1 MPQIRLPSA
10 TITRARSIPIENIIN
25 ERGIKLRGKI
35 DRAGPCPRCGGDDRF
50 AINTKKQVWL
60 CRGCAPKG
68 GDGIKL
74 VQHLDDISFPEA
86 CEQLSGETFSS
97 KANKAAKPQINPA
110 HKPSAKATAPAQS
123 RIAPTSFP
131 PRTPPDEEGK
141 PFFVVAGDE
150 GPAGRDDESRRHVY
164 RQGGVPIHI
173 KIIKTNK
180 KASNAY
186 RVTDVDGT
194 TGWQFEKQDD
204 FKTISYFVG
213 DDDPFETDQAGLYW
227 PEGEKDVETLA
238 RLGLPAFTFGGT
250 GDGLPQ
256 GCEQYVTDRNVVILA
271 DNDDG
276 GRKHAEAK
284 AALAVTVAASVRVI
298 HFPELDNKQDV
309 TDWID
314 AGHTAGEL
322 AERVEDAEYWQP
334 AVADALAEED
344 DDTDGRA
351 PKQADVLINLAQ
363 SAELFHTPSGDGYA
377 DIAINDHRETWLI
390 RSKGLRRWLTRRFF
404 EETGGAPNSDALQS
418 ALNVIEARAHF
429 DAPVREVHIR
439 VGGLDGRLYLDLTDD
454 QWRAVEIDATGWRII
469 GEPPVRFR
477 RTSGMKPISP
487 PVEGGKIDAL
497 RAFLNVKDDA
507 DFVLVVAWAL
517 AALRN
522 CGPYP
527 VLALS
532 GEQGSAKST
541 FSTVLRALVD
551 PNTSPLRAL
560 PHSDRDLFIA
570 ANNGHVLAFDNVSG
584 LPSWISD
591 TLCRLATGGGFS
603 VRQLFTDQDEVLFE
617 ATRPVILNGIEDVV
631 TRPDLADRAVLLTLE
646 PIPEEKRRPE
656 AEFWVAFDAER
667 PRILGALLDAVA
679 AGLKHLPEIRLDK
692 LPRMADF
699 ALWATACETSLWPAG
714 TFRSAYGGNLDQAVE
729 GVIDADPVASAV
741 RALIAP
747 RAEWTGTA
755 SELLSELSA
764 MAGERLSQSKGWPD
778 SPRALSGR
786 LRRAATFLR
795 KGGIDI
801 LFKREGRAC
810 TRFIHITS
818 TKTSSANNGPAQP
831 SAPSA
836 SSAQMPKPYLAD
848 DLASKPMQTVGGDAD
863 GRGKDNNPTVCA
875 KPLKSKDADG
885 AANADA
891 KIPPLTG
898 DEADGAPDWSEE
910 L

>member
-1 MPQIRLPSA
+1 
-10 TITRARSIPIENIIN
+10 
-25 ERGIKLRGKI
+25 
-35 DRAGPCPRCGGDDRF
+35 
-50 AINTKKQVWL
+50 
-60 CRGCAPKG
+60 
-68 GDGIKL
+68 
-74 VQHLDDISFPEA
+74 LDDISFPEA

-110 HKPSAKATAPAQS
+110 HKPTAKATAPAQS

-150 GPAGRDDESRRHVY
+150 GPARRDDESRRHVY

-194 TGWQFEKQDD
+194 TGWQFEKQDG

-213 DDDPFETDQAGLYW
+213 DDDPFETDQAALYW

-256 GCEQYVTDRNVVILA
+256 GCEQYVTDRSIVILA

-276 GRKHAEAK
+276 GRKHAKAK
-284 AALAVTVAASVRVI
+284 AVLAATVAASVRVI

-322 AERVEDAEYWQP
+322 AERVEDTEYWQP

-390 RSKGLRRWLTRRFF
+390 RSKGFRRWLTRRFF

-429 DAPVREVHIR
+429 DAPEREVHIR

-747 RAEWTGTA
+747 RAEWAGTA

-764 MAGERLSQSKGWPD
+764 MAGERLSNSKGWPD

-836 SSAQMPKPYLAD
+836 SSAQMPKQNLAN

-885 AANADA
+885 AANPDA
-891 KIPPLTG
+891 KISPLTG